1 MTTVRFT
8 HSRLWDDEAVRSHEE
23 GWGHILDNLKRT
35 LEAARREA

>member
-23 GWGHILDNLKRT
+23 GWTKLFDNLARE
-35 LEAARREA
+35 LETARG